1 MKNRSRKLL
10 GAAVA
15 VLLPVLAMTATY
27 TGLATLQQDTTLR
40 RGPDGAT
47 AGFLPAGMDVE
58 VLREQEGWLLIRLEG
73 WVPAD
78 AVATGDE
85 ADPAATDNGAAAGA
99 AAAVVATGA
108 AAAGNDSQP
117 AAAKTAPAPPAD
129 AAVAAAPPTT
139 GAAEAGAAATATG
152 VAVAAAPEPAA
163 TAPASVPATAA
174 PAAGAIE
181 GLVKLK
187 TGRKKA
193 KPVTGMAVYLLPGD
207 PGEDLLLYDEDNA
220 EKIHALQTE
229 AAQLKKEADRA
240 MQDGSFS
247 LATKKHDDLMRQRS
261 QVLRELLALQS
272 AEHGSHQ
279 AMAAARA
286 QATVASSSA
295 GWYTFSSLTPGT
307 YTVYSRLANSD
318 VDVEWVERVQL
329 TSGVVN
335 LQLDNVNVRG
345 LP

>member
-58 VLREQEGWLLIRLEG
+58 VLREQEGWLLVRLEG

-99 AAAVVATGA
+99 AAAV
-108 AAAGNDSQP
+108 
-117 AAAKTAPAPPAD
+117 
-129 AAVAAAPPTT
+129 
-139 GAAEAGAAATATG
+139 
-152 VAVAAAPEPAA
+152 AAAPEPAA
-163 TAPASVPATAA
+163 TAPAPVTATAA